1 MHLTIFLGTKLER
14 EDWLTMEDAKRKEL
28 VDRAR
33 NVIEALDAGR
43 IMNTN
48 AFALTISYVIDETR
62 LGILLRGLTVIPE
75 GVSVEDNNADG
86 EEPFRS
92 AVA

>member
-1 MHLTIFLGTKLER
+1 MHLTIFLGTNLDR
-14 EDWLTMEDAKRKEL
+14 EEWLTMEDSKRKEL
-28 VDRAR
+28 VGRAQA
-33 NVIEALDAGR
+33 VIEKLDAGR
-43 IMNTN
+43 IMNTS

-75 GVSVEDNNADG
+75 GVCVEDNNADG
-86 EEPFRS
+86 GQPFRG

>member
-1 MHLTIFLGTKLER
+1 
-14 EDWLTMEDAKRKEL
+14 MEDSKRKEL
-28 VDRAR
+28 VGRAQA
-33 NVIEALDAGR
+33 VIEKLDAGR
-43 IMNTN
+43 IMNTS

-75 GVSVEDNNADG
+75 GVCVEDNNADG
-86 EEPFRS
+86 GQPFRG